1 MPNEDDDN
9 SRPYRWH
16 RWHTES
22 NSWEQNF
29 KSDWTKVRPA
39 EKMQPEAPLP
49 DGQLELPLVF
59 SDKPFQM
66 VVAVGDRQFFFGPYA
81 TLEDTQK
88 AMDKVADMMKATNVV
103 QGLNKVTGNWH
114 GTMKA
119 DPYDDESKKWVVWS
133 CYPKQGA

>member
-1 MPNEDDDN
+1 MPKEDGY
-9 SRPYRWH
+9 PYQPTRKF
-16 RWHTES
+16 S
-22 NSWEQNF
+22 GNDSWEQRF
-29 KSDWTKVRPA
+29 KHDWTRVTPP
-39 EKMQPEAPLP
+39 EKPQAPEPE
-49 DGQLELPLVF
+49 GQLELPLVF

-66 VVAVGDRQFFFGPYA
+66 VVAVGERQFFFGPYV

-88 AMDKVADMMKATNVV
+88 AMDKVAEMMKATNVV

-119 DPYDDESKKWVVWS
+119 DPYNEDSKKWVVWS